1 MLAHLVASAATNR
14 TVIVA
19 DSAGA
24 AALDVVRA
32 AGQSLV
38 TQDGGVLVQ
47 VDGTLVVEQTPPAPV
62 PAPRGRRGRRGR
74 APWGRLAVVRRLLE
88 AGPLS
93 QADLALLSGVG
104 QPTVSKAL
112 TEPRQQGWV
121 DHTAHGWAVVDRDGL
136 LQDWLRQYPTGG
148 ELWSTWL
155 SLEPLDVQ
163 VARLAE
169 AATGQRLALTGDLA
183 ADRLAPWRHPT
194 LVDAYIH
201 AGLDLTPSGFVRC
214 DLRDASLRLR
224 VSADP
229 AVFLPCAGTD
239 ADAKEGAAVGPGD
252 DGSWTMLETSAGPVP
267 IADPLQ
273 VLRDVLGNP
282 APDAAEAGEVLKEA
296 LTQGWVATRL
306 RDHLLALTQ
315 APTASPVATGARS

>member
-1 MLAHLVASAATNR
+1 V
-14 TVIVA
+14 
-19 DSAGA
+19 
-24 AALDVVRA
+24 
-32 AGQSLV
+32 
-38 TQDGGVLVQ
+38 
-47 VDGTLVVEQTPPAPV
+47 VVEQTPPAPV
-62 PAPRGRRGRRGR
+62 PAPRGRRGR
-74 APWGRLAVVRRLLE
+74 APWGRLAVIRRLLE
-88 AGPLS
+88 VGPLS

-112 TEPRQQGWV
+112 TEPRQRGWV

-136 LQDWLRQYPTGG
+136 LQDWLRQYPSGG

-163 VARLAE
+163 VARLVE
-169 AATGQRLALTGDLA
+169 AATGQGLALTGDLA
-183 ADRLAPWRHPT
+183 ADRLAPWRRPT

-229 AVFLPCAGTD
+229 AVFLPGAGT
-239 ADAKEGAAVGPGD
+239 DAKEGAAAGPGD

-273 VLRDVLGNP
+273 VLRDVLANP
-282 APDAAEAGEVLKEA
+282 APDAAEAGEILKQA